1 MCCRIAN
8 FKKWVKRFENC
19 FFSCAAFTAQVG
31 VSDFRYKSIYLTDY
45 IDAKN
50 YIHVT
55 HHDAHAN
62 GGFYQSPFQVSL
74 IFSFD
79 GGGGDGEF
87 NVYFGNR
94 EEGVKLLERVL
105 NPKENN
111 PRKYYNLGFAYMIFA
126 RYCGDINMEDLGTG
140 NLVWPG
146 KIMGLAPYGEVVDEW
161 LPHFIEFY
169 KSDPDGA
176 NDEYVEKI
184 NKLGESIGIIFDSNN
199 RLFGQ
204 NEYNVAATSQR
215 AFEECFLEVAE
226 PYITK
231 HPDTPICVVGGCAL
245 NIILNTKIKNMFN
258 REVFVGPNPNDCG
271 IAVGNLLKH

>member
-1 MCCRIAN
+1 
-8 FKKWVKRFENC
+8 
-19 FFSCAAFTAQVG
+19 
-31 VSDFRYKSIYLTDY
+31 
-45 IDAKN
+45 
-50 YIHVT
+50 
-55 HHDAHAN
+55 
-62 GGFYQSPFQVSL
+62 
-74 IFSFD
+74 
-79 GGGGDGEF
+79 
-87 NVYFGNR
+87 
-94 EEGVKLLERVL
+94 
-105 NPKENN
+105 
-111 PRKYYNLGFAYMIFA
+111 
-126 RYCGDINMEDLGTG
+126 MEDLGTG

-271 IAVGNLLKH
+271 IAVGNLLKHLKPKHPIDLTYAGVPILDEDMLPQHLSNHNFIYGGFKLKKIMPFDPNYHFIEQIEFDEIIEHIINGKIIGVNDIRIAVVGRVDVDAFDLFAVGVEEELEGF